1 MLERIAFLR
10 IGASLLAAGLCARA
24 AGAAVLSLDFNA
36 RTSVD
41 VADTQ
46 PGFTAFTL
54 NDSGST
60 VNGVKITF
68 SAIGAG
74 TSLGDRD
81 RTAPLNSGAFT
92 SSEIL
97 DDFVFAK
104 ATTNSVP
111 TGMDIRLEGLA
122 PSTPYGISLFA
133 YDSGSAGTR
142 TARWSGNGT
151 ALFTTS
157 FAGAFS
163 AIPADDLVNRYD
175 ATALTDAAGTLTLSG
190 RLAGGNPAVF
200 ADGLIISGIAP
211 EPSSMATFG
220 AIGACLLLRRR
231 RRRSIA

>member
-1 MLERIAFLR
+1 MLERIALLR

-24 AGAAVLSLDFNA
+24 AGASVLSLDFNA
-36 RTSVD
+36 RTSADAV
-41 VADTQ
+41 DTQ

-54 NDSGST
+54 DDSGST
-60 VNGVKITF
+60 INGVKVTF

-81 RTAPLNSGAFT
+81 RTAPANGGAFT
-92 SSEIL
+92 TSEIL
-97 DDFVFAK
+97 DDFVFAQ
-104 ATTNSVP
+104 ATSNSVP
-111 TGMDIRLEGLA
+111 TGMDIRLEGLS
-122 PSTPYGISLFA
+122 PSSSYEISLFA

-157 FAGAFS
+157 FTGAFS
-163 AIPADDLVNRYD
+163 AIPANDLVNRYD

-211 EPSSMATFG
+211 EPSSMATFAG
-220 AIGACLLLRRR
+220 IAACLFLRRR
-231 RRRSIA
+231 KRHSMA